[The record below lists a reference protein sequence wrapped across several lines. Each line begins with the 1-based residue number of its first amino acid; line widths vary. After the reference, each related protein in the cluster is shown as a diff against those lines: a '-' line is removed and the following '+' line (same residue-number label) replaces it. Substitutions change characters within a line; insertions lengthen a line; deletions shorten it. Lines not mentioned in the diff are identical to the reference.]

1 MLSNMQQI
9 ALTTSFRQRLAS
21 YMTSR
26 GTVNASKVLGVSRD
40 TLARCVAGL
49 PVRNGTAALVRM
61 RLDEI
66 YPANA
71 CDDSIPPVTGKVAR
85 VI

>member
-1 MLSNMQQI
+1 MLSVMQQI
-9 ALTTSFRQRLAS
+9 ALTTLFRQRLAS

-26 GTVNASKVLGVSRD
+26 GTANASKVLGVSRD

-66 YPANA
+66 YPEPGDRMPPE
-71 CDDSIPPVTGKVAR
+71 DD
-85 VI
+85 